1 MKLKTISEFN
11 SREAAHIG
19 LDIAG
24 LVPGIGEFADLAN
37 VIAYIKEAENVEG
50 EEKLEAYFYAALSAL
65 SMIPEVGDLIGKGVK
80 YLGKG
85 SNTVAK
91 FTAKHGP
98 KITKYWGKAKG
109 LLLKTKKIKPEHVEG
124 MAKAI
129 KWANDV
135 RINRENEG

>member
-1 MKLKTISEFN
+1 MKLKVIAELD
-11 SREAAHIG
+11 SREAAHVG
-19 LDIAG
+19 LDVAG

-37 VIAYIKEAENVEG
+37 VFAYIKEAENADG

-85 SNTVAK
+85 SKTVAK
-91 FTAKHGP
+91 LTAKYGP
-98 KITKYWGKAKG
+98 KITKYWDKTKG

-129 KWANDV
+129 KWANNV
-135 RINRENEG
+135 RIKENEK

>member
-1 MKLKTISEFN
+1 LKAILELD
-11 SREAAHIG
+11 SREAAHVG

-37 VIAYIKEAENVEG
+37 VLAYIKEAENANG

-65 SMIPEVGDLIGKGVK
+65 SMIPEVGDLIGKSVK

-91 FTAKHGP
+91 LTAKYGS
-98 KITKYWGKAKG
+98 KIAKYWDKAKG
-109 LLLKTKKIKPEHVEG
+109 LLLKTKEIKPEHVRG
-124 MAKAI
+124 MAKAV
-129 KWANDV
+129 KWANDIRV
-135 RINRENEG
+135 NKENE